1 MGNITREN
9 KKNLSSCSR
18 VIIGQAR
25 ARRDVRWAMSRISI
39 ERTQTQRVI
48 SIICVCMCV
57 CVCVCSHQARRVIFV
72 SDVVSDEGRNNS
84 TRKIHQL
91 F

>member
-39 ERTQTQRVI
+39 EMTRTQRVI
-48 SIICVCMCV
+48 SISVCA

>member
-39 ERTQTQRVI
+39 EMTRTQRVI
-48 SIICVCMCV
+48 SISVCA

-72 SDVVSDEGRNNS
+72 SDVVGDEGRNNS

>member
-1 MGNITREN
+1 MGDVTNIDREDAN
-9 KKNLSSCSR
+9 AKSDIDYMC
-18 VIIGQAR
+18 VY
-25 ARRDVRWAMSRISI
+25 VR
-39 ERTQTQRVI
+39 
-48 SIICVCMCV
+48 V
-57 CVCVCSHQARRVIFV
+57 CVCVSHQARRVIFV

>member
-1 MGNITREN
+1 MGDVTNID
-9 KKNLSSCSR
+9 
-18 VIIGQAR
+18 
-25 ARRDVRWAMSRISI
+25 RDDANTKSDIV
-39 ERTQTQRVI
+39 
-48 SIICVCMCV
+48 ICVCMCV

>member
-1 MGNITREN
+1 MGDVTNID
-9 KKNLSSCSR
+9 
-18 VIIGQAR
+18 
-25 ARRDVRWAMSRISI
+25 RDDANAKSDIDY
-39 ERTQTQRVI
+39 
-48 SIICVCMCV
+48 MCV
-57 CVCVCSHQARRVIFV
+57 YVRVCVCSHQARRVIFV

>member
-1 MGNITREN
+1 MGDVTNID
-9 KKNLSSCSR
+9 
-18 VIIGQAR
+18 
-25 ARRDVRWAMSRISI
+25 RDDANAKSDIDY
-39 ERTQTQRVI
+39 
-48 SIICVCMCV
+48 MCV
-57 CVCVCSHQARRVIFV
+57 YVRVCVWCSHQARRVIFV

>member
-39 ERTQTQRVI
+39 EMTRTQRVI
-48 SIICVCMCV
+48 SISVCACVF
-57 CVCVCSHQARRVIFV
+57 VCVCSHQARRVIFV
-72 SDVVSDEGRNNS
+72 SDEGP
-84 TRKIHQL
+84 K
-91 F
+91 

>member
-1 MGNITREN
+1 MGDVTNIDREDAN
-9 KKNLSSCSR
+9 AKSDIDYMC
-18 VIIGQAR
+18 VY
-25 ARRDVRWAMSRISI
+25 VR
-39 ERTQTQRVI
+39 
-48 SIICVCMCV
+48 V